1 MISVR
6 RYTRIVALMAAAL
19 LAVSVAKV
27 ANAQSVVVEGP
38 TESTLPTLTPTFTL
52 KALGVPLSDRPL
64 NFTLFISRSPNAD
77 NQFIETIAFTTS
89 DTIKAVRVTRLL
101 PHLNTVYWKAR
112 VILGTSGRTLESPVS
127 TAHLVPSWLT
137 LVYPFPTGGR
147 ILERKPRFQWGS
159 APVDPDFGQF
169 VYDLQVSDQ
178 FGGNKFASSG
188 IQQNFFDS
196 PDSLRA
202 NTLYNWQVTV
212 RLVPG
217 GDSLTVGA
225 RFPFLV
231 EDPAVP
237 TKTLLYRNFPNP
249 FPAPSSQVTC
259 FWFDI
264 GAGGAMVS
272 IDVVDLR
279 GTLVKRIVTATR
291 FGPGKYGP
299 GPTGSGNNC
308 DARFTWNGTSA
319 DGRTVPAGVYLL
331 RFNADGK
338 QSFTKMMFRGR

>member
-1 MISVR
+1 MSVR
-6 RYTRIVALMAAAL
+6 RYTRIVALVAAAL
-19 LAVSVAKV
+19 LPVATI
-27 ANAQSVVVEGP
+27 ANAQRVVVEGP

-52 KALGVPLSDRPL
+52 KALGVPRDGRQL
-64 NFTLFISRSPNAD
+64 NYTLFISRSPNAD
-77 NQFIETIAFTTS
+77 NQFVETIAFSTF
-89 DTIKAVRVTRLL
+89 DTITTVRVTRLL
-101 PHLNTVYWKAR
+101 PHLTTVYWKAR
-112 VILGTSGRTLESPVS
+112 VILGNGVQLESPPS
-127 TAHLVPSWLT
+127 SAHLVPSWLT
-137 LVYPFPTGGR
+137 LVYPPPSGGT
-147 ILERKPRFQWGS
+147 ISERKPRFQWGS
-159 APVDPDFGQF
+159 APVDPAVGQF

-178 FGGNKFASSG
+178 FGGNKFAAGS
-188 IQQNFFDS
+188 IPQTFFDS

-217 GDSLTVGA
+217 GDSLVVRA
-225 RFPFLV
+225 PLRFLV

-272 IDVVDLR
+272 LDVVDLR

-308 DARFTWNGTSA
+308 DTRFTWNGTSA
-319 DGRTVPAGVYLL
+319 DGRTVSPGVYLL